1 VKRVIVTHPLIPQCV
16 VQLMPYVD
24 EVVVQDVEVPTVY
37 GLSELPKPPRWAR
50 LYWLYAA
57 VPLDM
62 GVLIEAAK
70 RAGGGDGGRYALH
83 RQFSGLVYRTYAA
96 EIAVP
101 EHSVYPAFADIV
113 VEQIGV
119 DEYVNRTLKLMEDA
133 VAELHLVNVEGDVVK
148 VEKDEK
154 RVGILSAALALA
166 QLMWRRV
173 AFLQTPSRTYS
184 LECRHPTAV

>member
-24 EVVVQDVEVPTVY
+24 EVVIQDVEAPVVY

-62 GVLIEAAK
+62 GILIDAVK

-83 RQFSGLVYRTYAA
+83 KHFSGLTYRTYAA
-96 EIAVP
+96 EVVVP
-101 EHSVYPAFADIV
+101 EHSTYPAFADV
-113 VEQIGV
+113 VAEQIGIS
-119 DEYVNRTLKLMEDA
+119 EYVDRTLKLMERT
-133 VAELHLVNVEGDVVK
+133 VANLCTIEVEGDVVK
-148 VEKDEK
+148 VDGEEK
-154 RVGILSAALALA
+154 RAGVQAAALALVE
-166 QLMWRRV
+166 LMWRPVVALKTSSRV
-173 AFLQTPSRTYS
+173 YYLVCS
-184 LECRHPTAV
+184 TAV